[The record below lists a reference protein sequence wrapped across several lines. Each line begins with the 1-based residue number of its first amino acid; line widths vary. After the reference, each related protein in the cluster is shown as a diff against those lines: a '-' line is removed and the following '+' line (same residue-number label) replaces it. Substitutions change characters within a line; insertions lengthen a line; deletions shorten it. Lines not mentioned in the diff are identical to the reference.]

1 MNKTIL
7 ISLVGFFL
15 ISASLYLYNKET
27 HSLRSSL
34 SEIKAIYNQWKED
47 FGKKTTGDEDKYR
60 FRVFEQNYHF
70 I

>member
-47 FGKKTTGDEDKYR
+47 FGKK
-60 FRVFEQNYHF
+60 NYW
-70 I
+70 